1 MKTVRCYA
9 PFGIRPSYYTTDG
22 LTKGETIHA
31 VMAQSHSQRTW
42 DLGGVR
48 NYLARQPDGLHT
60 CFAGIHAIP
69 PGHDLVQTEDHYK
82 IRPSPILPKID
93 GPLTELLKQSVAR
106 LLADGKRA
114 AVALSGGLDS
124 ALLVAILR
132 RLGRD
137 DIPVFTLSSGL
148 AGYCERHLT
157 SQTAKLLGVEN
168 LQVIE
173 TDESQ
178 WIAAFPEVIA
188 AAEVPL
194 FNLHP
199 VHRWLLARA
208 LRQQGYEVLLTGDG
222 ADQVFAGSDPR
233 NYLPIIGA
241 LTRAAGLELRSPFF
255 DEILMAAAPAP
266 TPDKS
271 ALREVARAW
280 LPEALITRPK
290 TATYAPDL
298 DLSVYWNQSAIH
310 ALARQLNLPA
320 PQPCV
325 NAETALW
332 TSFGLLADFIN

>member
-1 MKTVRCYA
+1 MKTVRTYD
-9 PFGIRPSYYTTDG
+9 PFGIRPGYYTTNG
-22 LTKGETIHA
+22 LTEGETIRA
-31 VMAQSHSQRTW
+31 VMAQSHSLRAW
-42 DLGGVR
+42 DLEGVR

-69 PGHDLVQTEDHYK
+69 PGHALVQTESRYE
-82 IRPSPILPKID
+82 IQPRPI
-93 GPLTELLKQSVAR
+93 PLRTNKPLRELLEQSVAR
-106 LLADGKRA
+106 LLGDRKRA
-114 AVALSGGLDS
+114 AVAMSGGLDS

-137 DIPVFTLSSGL
+137 DIPVFTLSSGF

-157 SQTAKLLGVEN
+157 NHTAKLLGVKN

-188 AAEVPL
+188 TAEVPL

-199 VHRWLLARA
+199 VHRWLLAKA

-222 ADQVFAGSDPR
+222 ADQVFTGSDPR

-241 LTRAAGLELRSPFF
+241 LTRSAGLELRSPFF
-255 DEILMAAAPAP
+255 DEALMAASPAP
-266 TPDKS
+266 TSDKS
-271 ALREVARAW
+271 ALREVARTW

-298 DLSVYWNQSAIH
+298 DLSVYWNDSAIH
-310 ALARQLNLPA
+310 ALARQLNLTAPNPA
-320 PQPCV
+320 V
-325 NAETALW
+325 NAETTLW